1 MTVDANI
8 HSYRIYKQV
17 LVLKIE
23 DLLVE
28 KQQKMGNRKQREL
41 ILLNQCFYTQ
51 VLISQPNKCSS
62 SEVAH
67 QEDIKEY

>member
-1 MTVDANI
+1 MTVDTNI

-28 KQQKMGNRKQREL
+28 KQLKMGNRKQREL

-51 VLISQPNKCSS
+51 VLMNSQINA
-62 SEVAH
+62 VAV
-67 QEDIKEY
+67 K